1 MKEDYSAIIN
11 DIHNASE
18 NKNLTF
24 FVGAGVS
31 RCSGMKGWRELIEE
45 IALKLNGKTQK
56 NISSD
61 EYLGIAEAFYHNSNT
76 EYDNY
81 LKENFYNITEK
92 PNQIHDLFFKF
103 NPASFITTNFDDLLE
118 RAAVKNCKTFISVS
132 KEDEIALV
140 NGEHFIIK
148 AHGDYKSNNIVFKDS
163 DYLNYSSEHKLVDTL
178 IKSIFASNLVI
189 FVGYSLQDYTIR
201 YILNWVHNCLK
212 DKFKPIFIYTDKKKL
227 SKSDIA
233 YQASRGLR
241 IVDWHNFYKRNEKKG
256 EFIERYLKVLNT
268 ILIDKGKTFSN
279 TNDEENFFFLYEKL
293 APLDSFFALRHE
305 DIIKTLRYYVDIDTS
320 GKIIEIP
327 SQPKILKLFIDY
339 TEKKARNK
347 SIPRDALPKFKT
359 LCNVFKKAG
368 VFYTVRNGKQINF
381 ERDYIADKDIILF
394 DYKKMD
400 LYTKK
405 TYTSLAKNYK
415 KAYFFF
421 SLGEFEEAYSLYQS
435 IIYEAFKTKNYL
447 LYYLAQKD
455 VYNLHEMKLHNPYLY
470 TFNEISNLPE
480 HEDDIFSELP
490 NNFKIKYSIFSN
502 MYNINNL
509 YKNTYKAS
517 LIATKMENT
526 NSTNAVELGE
536 TSFWQGNTF
545 IYNSL
550 HFVIGNYLLT
560 DEFTEFRNSIKMIL
574 EQQLFQ
580 YSEVGKKP
588 LCNVPFSNHKNT
600 PIVFGEIDFFCFIKY
615 FSQKEIETAFNKY
628 NINKLE
634 ITNDDLINRAI
645 INLFAFYVDTLS
657 STQNFP
663 LMKNYCKKLAVCLEL
678 LCHVIVS
685 KSTVEYV
692 TNILFNYTF
701 YEIPFTLRWKFINY
715 QDENGTVNVN
725 TRNTLLCFIIN
736 CIKERK
742 KIAKIKP
749 VVNATNDLDYTEF
762 SKFLKKNNS
771 SNIIE
776 LDIIVHSILEECPNY
791 PINELLYYYP
801 IVNNDNKRRIRILA
815 TKKLKAKFDV
825 RILINLVH
833 CEEKISAEEVLEIH
847 HYLEENIVNNKTRLL
862 DSDQEY
868 TFVNIGFLCFKGELQ
883 KNDFM
888 KYLGTND
895 LFDFLVSP
903 ETFQQNKFNIHWLT
917 DTFNYVNKFLSKNP
931 NTKKIIQN
939 VLSEIIKADKCSF
952 ADKKQVTDLYFK
964 YYV

>member
-11 DIHNASE
+11 DIHNASD

-31 RCSGMKGWRELIEE
+31 RCSGMKGWGELIEE
-45 IALKLNGKTQK
+45 ITFKLNGKPQK

-61 EYLGIAEAFYHNSNT
+61 EYLGIAEAFYYKLKS

-81 LKENFYNITEK
+81 LRENFYNITEE

-140 NGEHFIIK
+140 NGDHFIIK
-148 AHGDYKSNNIVFKDS
+148 AHGDYKSENIVFKES
-163 DYLNYSSEHKLVDTL
+163 DYLNYASDHKLVDTL
-178 IKSIFASNLVI
+178 IKSVFASNLVI
-189 FVGYSLQDYTIR
+189 FVGYSLKDYTIR

-212 DKFKPIFIYTDKKKL
+212 DKFKPIFIYTDDKKL

-241 IVDWHNFYKRNEKKG
+241 IVDWHNFYKKNEKK
-256 EFIERYLKVLNT
+256 EKFIERYLKVLNT
-268 ILIDKGKTFSN
+268 MLIEKGKTFSN
-279 TNDEENFFFLYEKL
+279 TNDKENFSLLYEKL

-327 SQPKILKLFIDY
+327 SQPKILNLFIDY
-339 TEKKARNK
+339 TEKKAKNK
-347 SIPRDALPKFKT
+347 SIPRNALSKFKT
-359 LCNVFKKAG
+359 LCSVFKKAG

-394 DYKKMD
+394 DYKKME

-421 SLGEFEEAYSLYQS
+421 LLGKFEEAYSLYQS

-447 LYYLAQKD
+447 LYYLAQKN
-455 VYNLHEMKLHNPYLY
+455 VYNLHEMKIHNSYLY
-470 TFNEISNLPE
+470 TFNETSNLPE

-490 NNFKIKYSIFSN
+490 NSFKMKYSIFSN

-509 YKNTYKAS
+509 YKNTYKAN

-526 NSTNAVELGE
+526 NSTNTVELGE

-550 HFVIGNYLLT
+550 HFVIGNYILT
-560 DEFTEFRNSIKMIL
+560 DEFTEFKNSIKMIL

-588 LCNVPFSNHKNT
+588 ISTIPLSNHKNI

-615 FSQKEIETAFNKY
+615 FSQKEIETSFNKY

-634 ITNDDLINRAI
+634 IANDDLINKII

-663 LMKNYCKKLAVCLEL
+663 LIKNHCKKLAVCLEL
-678 LCHVIVS
+678 LCHAVVS
-685 KSTVEYV
+685 KKTVEYV

-701 YEIPFTLRWKFINY
+701 YEIPFTLRWRFINY
-715 QDENGTVNVN
+715 QDENGTVNAN
-725 TRNTLLCFIIN
+725 TRNTLLCFITKG
-736 CIKERK
+736 IKERK
-742 KIAKIKP
+742 EIAKTKP
-749 VVNATNDLDYTEF
+749 IVNTTNDLDYTEF

-771 SNIIE
+771 PSVIE
-776 LDIIVHSILEECPNY
+776 LNTIVHSILEECPNY

-801 IVNNDNKRRIRILA
+801 IVNEENQKRIRILA
-815 TKKLKAKFDV
+815 TEKLKSNFDV
-825 RILINLVH
+825 KILINLVH
-833 CEEKISAEEVLEIH
+833 CEEKISSEEVLEIH
-847 HYLEENIVNNKTRLL
+847 HYLEENILNNKIKLL
-862 DSDQEY
+862 NKDQEY
-868 TFVNIGFLCFKGELQ
+868 AFVSIGFLCFKGELK
-883 KNDFM
+883 KNDYV

-895 LFDFLVSP
+895 IFDFLVSP
-903 ETFQQNKFNIHWLT
+903 ETFQQNKFNIRWLT
-917 DTFNYVNKFLSKNP
+917 DIFYSVNKYLSKNP
-931 NTKKIIQN
+931 NTKRIIQN
-939 VLSEIIKADKCSF
+939 GLSGIIKTDKCSF
-952 ADKKQVTDLYFK
+952 ADKKQITDLYFK